1 MTQLTTLRQI
11 KLASD
16 LPFQLPEI
24 EDISDKLPKN
34 PKGSWLTMPLR
45 RKDGSVRSG
54 PRDFFD
60 IRRIS
65 VHHTGVEGGTPA
77 GHANYHINKKTPT
90 TPDGYGGIAYHIYVN
105 RNHIYQVNDLLAL
118 TWHTGSNNYD
128 TIGIAIEGDFTKR
141 NLTNEERQALYG
153 AIITVMEIFNIPV
166 ENVRGHREMTNDT
179 SCPGFNMNQVR
190 DDLKNTI
197 LEMDY
202 RRSAEYRAIKI
213 QELYSRV
220 NHLYAIYY
228 NQEQYAADA
237 ERKLY
242 TLYQLAEQYELML
255 PTQKGKT
262 IA

>member
-16 LPFQLPEI
+16 LPFHLPEI
-24 EDISDKLPKN
+24 EDITDKLPKN

-45 RKDGSVRSG
+45 RQDGSVRSG
-54 PRDFFD
+54 PRSFSD
-60 IRRIS
+60 IKRIS
-65 VHHTGVEGGTPA
+65 VHHTGVEGTAA

-128 TIGIAIEGDFTKR
+128 TIGIAIEGNFTQR
-141 NLTNEERQALYG
+141 SLTNDERQALYG
-153 AIITVMEIFNIPV
+153 AIITVMEIFGIPV
-166 ENVRGHREMTNDT
+166 DEVKGHGEITHNT
-179 SCPGFNMNQVR
+179 ACPGFDMNQVR
-190 DDLKNTI
+190 NDVRQI
-197 LEMDY
+197 IMEMEY
-202 RRSAEYRAIKI
+202 RRTAEHRAIAI
-213 QELYSRV
+213 QELYARV
-220 NHLYAIYY
+220 NHLYSIYY
-228 NQEQYAADA
+228 NNGQYAADA